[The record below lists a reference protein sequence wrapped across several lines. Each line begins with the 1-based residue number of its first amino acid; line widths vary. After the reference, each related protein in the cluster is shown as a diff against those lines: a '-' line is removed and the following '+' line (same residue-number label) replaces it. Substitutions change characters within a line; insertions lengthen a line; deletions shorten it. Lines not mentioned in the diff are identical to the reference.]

1 MRKFFALII
10 LLLSLV
16 SCSEARV
23 DPLEFQSK
31 PFSAR
36 VCFRLDGEEL
46 WTYIEAVPGEGG
58 LARLTLDC
66 EPLRG
71 VSFELSRDNAFIGF
85 DGLSI
90 PTSDERVSGICELL
104 SLFFLEADDFYTSLE
119 TEEGRVYRYTNDEGR
134 REYEFLLVDSLPKRI
149 TFSCD
154 GREIIAEI
162 NEFLPG

>member
-16 SCSEARV
+16 SCSQARV

-31 PFSAR
+31 PFAAR
-36 VCFRLDGEEL
+36 GCFRIDGEEL
-46 WTYIEAVPGEGG
+46 WAYVEVVPGEGG
-58 LARLTLDC
+58 LARLTLDY
-66 EPLRG
+66 EPLCG
-71 VSFELSRDNAFIGF
+71 VSFELSRDNAFICC

-90 PTSDERVSGICELL
+90 PTSNERVSGICELL
-104 SLFFLEADDFYTSLE
+104 SLFFLDPDDFYTTLD
-119 TEEGRVYRYTNDEGR
+119 TEEGMVYRYTNEEGR
-134 REYEFLLVDSLPKRI
+134 REYELLLVDSLPKRI

-154 GREIIAEI
+154 RREIIAEI